1 MVTTLTPEQEA
12 LIPVYRE
19 KWEAIAL
26 STTPIDRQK
35 AEAAVKAAYAVLGK
49 KEPEIHFFSNP
60 NTARW
65 EALKHLFSYR
75 EALMQIFAQQ
85 QVGGQLSA
93 SEQEA
98 LAQLLFP
105 IRRLILENS
114 STLLTQGVL
123 SQQVLSQLHGQMML
137 PHHAQRMFLLMWQ
150 PGEQLLT
157 QLWELQQEF
166 LREQLRKLPGGQPLI
181 QLGDS
186 LWNQWVEPLWTQLE
200 EPLWKPLMSQPLIQ
214 SWEQQLKQPLIQ
226 AAEALWLM
234 TGMVQLSTD
243 LFASPSMIDLCISVL
258 DCPFDRRKWEAYQSL
273 LCECGLI
280 FDFEDTCFVCDRPIK
295 FSVDNEHRPHAEGEP
310 AIQFADGFSI
320 WAYHGVR
327 LPETYGKLHP
337 NQWQAKWLLE
347 ERNAELR
354 RVLIQGIGYS
364 RICQDLQATEID
376 TWREY
381 TLLKINSD
389 IDVEPIHLLKMT
401 CPSTG
406 FIHAMRVPPNVT
418 SAREAIRWVNWGT
431 DPEEFSVQT

>member
-1 MVTTLTPEQEA
+1 MVTKLTPDQEA

-35 AEAAVKAAYAVLGK
+35 AEAAVKNAYAVLGK
-49 KEPEIHFFSNP
+49 KEPKIHFFNNP

-65 EALKHLFSYR
+65 EALKQLFSYR

-85 QVGGQLSA
+85 EAGGQLSA
-93 SEQEA
+93 SDREA
-98 LAQLLFP
+98 LVQLLFP
-105 IRRLILENS
+105 IRSLVLENS
-114 STLLTQGVL
+114 ATLLSQEAL
-123 SQQVLSQLHGQMML
+123 SQQVLSQLQRQLML
-137 PHHAQRMFLLMWQ
+137 PHQPQRTLLLMWQ

-166 LREQLRKLPGGQPLI
+166 LREQLRKLPGGQPLM

-226 AAEALWLM
+226 AVEALWLM
-234 TGMVQLSTD
+234 TAMVQLSTD
-243 LFASPSMIDLCISVL
+243 LLFSPSLFDFCISVL
-258 DCPFDRRKWEAYQSL
+258 DCPVDRRKWEAYQSL

-280 FDFEDTCFVCDRPIK
+280 FDFEDTCFICDRPIK

-376 TWREY
+376 SWREY

-389 IDVEPIHLLKMT
+389 VDVEPIHLLKMT

-431 DPEEFSVQT
+431 DAEEFSVQT